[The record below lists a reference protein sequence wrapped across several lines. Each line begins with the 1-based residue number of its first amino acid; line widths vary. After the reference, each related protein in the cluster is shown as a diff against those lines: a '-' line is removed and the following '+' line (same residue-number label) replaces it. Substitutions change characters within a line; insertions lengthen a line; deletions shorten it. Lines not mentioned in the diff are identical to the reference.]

1 MIDESS
7 VAGDVSRARAK
18 VELIVR
24 IIRLEY
30 YLFVFR
36 LPPSRRIERLARTKT
51 TSATTGIF
59 SVATIILSIV
69 REIFH
74 RPQIQIL
81 SMTRSIFRSSSRDI
95 KTDRIGLDSPGSN
108 YIAWKKRKFNRSF
121 TRSFDSFRSSIIENS
136 Y

>member
-95 KTDRIGLDSPGSN
+95 KTDRIGLAIRQDR
-108 YIAWKKRKFNRSF
+108 I
-121 TRSFDSFRSSIIENS
+121 T
-136 Y
+136 